1 MSRTLKGILVLGAAF
16 ACYQAV
22 ALASGSSL
30 PSSAPAGASATVSP
44 EERAV
49 EAYNSGIEHKDKGKK
64 FEEQAA
70 GTQGSD
76 AEKLLAKAQ
85 SEFEKSLKDFKNAAQ
100 NSPKL
105 FQAYNGMGYAYRKTG
120 NYTEA
125 LANYDKAIGMAPG
138 FYAEAIEYR
147 AEAYLSLNRIDDAKK
162 AYMDLF
168 AADRKQADLLMAAMK
183 NWVAKRQADAAGVDA
198 AAIADFSKWVGER
211 GDMARQSELM
221 AISSASTRW

>member
-1 MSRTLKGILVLGAAF
+1 MSRTVKGILVLGAAF

-30 PSSAPAGASATVSP
+30 PSSSAAPATMTP
-44 EERAV
+44 EERAI
-49 EAYNSGIEHKDKGKK
+49 EAYNSGIEHKDKGRK

-70 GTQGSD
+70 AKQGND

-85 SEFEKSLKDFKNAAQ
+85 GEYEKSLKDFRNAAQ

-120 NYTEA
+120 NYTES
-125 LANYDKAIGMAPG
+125 LAMYDKAIGMAPG
-138 FYAEAIEYR
+138 FYAEAVEYR
-147 AEAYLSLNRIDDAKK
+147 GEAYLALNRIDDAKK

-183 NWVAKRQADAAGVDA
+183 TWVAKRQADAAGVDA

-211 GDMARQSELM
+211 SDMAKQSELM

>member
-1 MSRTLKGILVLGAAF
+1 MSRTLKGILLLGVAF

-22 ALASGSSL
+22 AIASGSSL
-30 PSSAPAGASATVSP
+30 PSTPPSAPAATMSP
-44 EERAV
+44 EDRAV

-64 FEEQAA
+64 YEEQAA
-70 GTQGSD
+70 GKQGNE
-76 AEKLLAKAQ
+76 AEKLNAKAK

-120 NYTEA
+120 DYATA
-125 LANYDKAIGMAPG
+125 LEMYDKAISMAPS
-138 FYAEAIEYR
+138 FYSEAIEYR

-168 AADRKQADLLMAAMK
+168 AADRKQADLLMVAMK
-183 NWVAKRQADAAGVDA
+183 GWVAKRQADAAGVDA
-198 AAIADFSKWVGER
+198 AVVTDFSKWVGER
-211 GDMARQSELM
+211 SDMAKQSELM
-221 AISSASTRW
+221 ALSSTNSRW

>member
-1 MSRTLKGILVLGAAF
+1 MSRTFKGVLALAAAF

-30 PSSAPAGASATVSP
+30 PSTSAASATMSP

-64 FEEQAA
+64 FEDQAGA
-70 GTQGSD
+70 KQGNE
-76 AEKLLAKAQ
+76 AAKLLDKARG
-85 SEFEKSLKDFKNAAQ
+85 EFEKSLKDFKNAAQ
-100 NSPKL
+100 YSPKL

-120 NYTEA
+120 NFADA
-125 LANYDKAIGMAPG
+125 LAMYDKAIGMAPG
-138 FYAEAIEYR
+138 FYAEAVEYR

-168 AADRKQADLLMAAMK
+168 AADRKQADLLMVAMK
-183 NWVAKRQADAAGVDA
+183 DWVAKRQADAAGVDA
-198 AAIADFSKWVGER
+198 AALADFSKWVGER
-211 GDMARQSELM
+211 GEMAKQSELM
-221 AISSASTRW
+221 AISSASSRW